1 MKNEKEKKKKE
12 KWKTKKTK
20 RKEKKWKTKKKKE
33 KWKTEKKKRKNEKRK
48 RKKEK
53 IKKSKL
59 KWSPVRFLWLPSHW
73 LLIDRRFSI
82 VCPYSLMAIEP
93 PSSAPPP
100 PWKQVIPKSSTPFTP
115 RVYLREHFVM
125 WTWVFLSEN
134 TEFNEI
140 SFIAK
145 KHRIIFVRKSVT
157 DRSNR
162 QCLRKIIKFDE
173 SAKSFEC
180 SHIRSLIIEAIHDAR
195 FVHKLPILPYRPWKI
210 AKHSSI
216 QQDCAVS
223 KRKNLPALNLLTNW
237 FEQTQVSRPPH
248 HSFVCIV
255 WLEWLTDLFL
265 LFTFLFFLFSWQLYY
280 N

>member
-1 MKNEKEKKKKE
+1 
-12 KWKTKKTK
+12 
-20 RKEKKWKTKKKKE
+20 
-33 KWKTEKKKRKNEKRK
+33 
-48 RKKEK
+48 
-53 IKKSKL
+53 
-59 KWSPVRFLWLPSHW
+59 
-73 LLIDRRFSI
+73 
-82 VCPYSLMAIEP
+82 
-93 PSSAPPP
+93 
-100 PWKQVIPKSSTPFTP
+100 
-115 RVYLREHFVM
+115 M

-140 SFIAK
+140 SFISK

-173 SAKSFEC
+173 LAKSFEC

-223 KRKNLPALNLLTNW
+223 KRKKSPSTKPIDQLIRTNSGQSPTSSLFRMHFLT
-237 FEQTQVSRPPH
+237 RIAH
-248 HSFVCIV
+248 RFVFAFHFFV
-255 WLEWLTDLFL
+255 
-265 LFTFLFFLFSWQLYY
+265 FLFFMTTLLQLDVFSPKWQT

>member
-1 MKNEKEKKKKE
+1 MKNGKEKKKK
-12 KWKTKKTK
+12 WKK
-20 RKEKKWKTKKKKE
+20 
-33 KWKTEKKKRKNEKRK
+33 EKKKRKD
-48 RKKEK
+48 KKIQIEMKPCK
-53 IKKSKL
+53 ILMTTLSL
-59 KWSPVRFLWLPSHW
+59 AVDWQAIF
-73 LLIDRRFSI
+73 
-82 VCPYSLMAIEP
+82 YSLSLFSNGDWTP
-93 PSSAPPP
+93 LQRSSP
-100 PWKQVIPKSSTPFTP
+100 PWKQVVPKSSTPLTP

-140 SFIAK
+140 SFISK

-223 KRKNLPALNLLTNW
+223 KRKKSPSTKPIDQLIRTNSGQSPTSSLFRMHFLTRMAHRFVFAFHFFVFPFFMTTLLQLDVFSPKWQTN
-237 FEQTQVSRPPH
+237 
-248 HSFVCIV
+248 
-255 WLEWLTDLFL
+255 
-265 LFTFLFFLFSWQLYY
+265 
-280 N
+280 

>member
-1 MKNEKEKKKKE
+1 MKPC
-12 KWKTKKTK
+12 
-20 RKEKKWKTKKKKE
+20 
-33 KWKTEKKKRKNEKRK
+33 
-48 RKKEK
+48 K
-53 IKKSKL
+53 ILMTTLSL
-59 KWSPVRFLWLPSHW
+59 AVDWQAIF
-73 LLIDRRFSI
+73 
-82 VCPYSLMAIEP
+82 YSLSLFSNGDWTP
-93 PSSAPPP
+93 LLRSSP

-140 SFIAK
+140 SFISK

-173 SAKSFEC
+173 LAKSFEC

-223 KRKNLPALNLLTNW
+223 KRKKSPSTKPIDQLIRTNSGQSPTSSLFRMHFLT
-237 FEQTQVSRPPH
+237 RIAH
-248 HSFVCIV
+248 RFVFAFHFFV
-255 WLEWLTDLFL
+255 
-265 LFTFLFFLFSWQLYY
+265 FLFFMTTLLQLDVFSPKWQT

>member
-20 RKEKKWKTKKKKE
+20 RKEKKWKTEKKK
-33 KWKTEKKKRKNEKRK
+33 WKKEKKKRKD
-48 RKKEK
+48 KKIQIEMKPCK
-53 IKKSKL
+53 ILMTTLSL
-59 KWSPVRFLWLPSHW
+59 AVDWQAIF
-73 LLIDRRFSI
+73 
-82 VCPYSLMAIEP
+82 YSLSLFSNGDWTP
-93 PSSAPPP
+93 LQRSSP

-140 SFIAK
+140 SFISK

-223 KRKNLPALNLLTNW
+223 KRKKSPSTKPIDQLIRTNSGQSPTSSLFRMHFLTRMAHRFVFAFHFFVFPFFMTTLLQLDVFSPKWQTN
-237 FEQTQVSRPPH
+237 
-248 HSFVCIV
+248 
-255 WLEWLTDLFL
+255 
-265 LFTFLFFLFSWQLYY
+265 
-280 N
+280 

>member
-1 MKNEKEKKKKE
+1 MENEKDEKKREKMKNEKEKRKMKNG
-12 KWKTKKTK
+12 
-20 RKEKKWKTKKKKE
+20 KEKKK
-33 KWKTEKKKRKNEKRK
+33 KWKKEKKKRKD
-48 RKKEK
+48 KKIQIEMKPCK
-53 IKKSKL
+53 ILMTTLSL
-59 KWSPVRFLWLPSHW
+59 AVDWQAIF
-73 LLIDRRFSI
+73 
-82 VCPYSLMAIEP
+82 YSLSLFSNGDWTP
-93 PSSAPPP
+93 LQRSSP
-100 PWKQVIPKSSTPFTP
+100 PWKQVVPKSSTPFTP

-140 SFIAK
+140 SFISK

-173 SAKSFEC
+173 LAKSFEC

-223 KRKNLPALNLLTNW
+223 KRKKSPSTKPIDQLIRTNSGQSPTSSLFRMHFLT
-237 FEQTQVSRPPH
+237 RIAH
-248 HSFVCIV
+248 RFVFAFHFFV
-255 WLEWLTDLFL
+255 
-265 LFTFLFFLFSWQLYY
+265 FLFFMTTLLQLDVFSPKWQT

>member
-1 MKNEKEKKKKE
+1 MENEKDEKKREKMKNEKKKRKMKNGKEKKKK
-12 KWKTKKTK
+12 WKK
-20 RKEKKWKTKKKKE
+20 
-33 KWKTEKKKRKNEKRK
+33 EKKKRKD
-48 RKKEK
+48 KKIQIEMKPCK
-53 IKKSKL
+53 ILMTSL
-59 KWSPVRFLWLPSHW
+59 SLAVDWQAIF
-73 LLIDRRFSI
+73 
-82 VCPYSLMAIEP
+82 YSLSLFSNGDWTP
-93 PSSAPPP
+93 LQRSSP
-100 PWKQVIPKSSTPFTP
+100 PWKQVVPKSSTPFTP

-140 SFIAK
+140 SFISK

-223 KRKNLPALNLLTNW
+223 KRKKSPSTKPIDQLIRTNSGQSPTSSLFRMHFLT
-237 FEQTQVSRPPH
+237 RIAH
-248 HSFVCIV
+248 RFVFAFHFFV
-255 WLEWLTDLFL
+255 
-265 LFTFLFFLFSWQLYY
+265 FLFFMTTLLQLDVFSPKWQT

>member
-1 MKNEKEKKKKE
+1 MENEKDEKKREKMKNEKEKRKMKNG
-12 KWKTKKTK
+12 
-20 RKEKKWKTKKKKE
+20 KEKKK
-33 KWKTEKKKRKNEKRK
+33 KWKKEKKKRKD
-48 RKKEK
+48 KKIQIEMKPCK
-53 IKKSKL
+53 ILMTTLSL
-59 KWSPVRFLWLPSHW
+59 AVDWQAIF
-73 LLIDRRFSI
+73 
-82 VCPYSLMAIEP
+82 YSLSLFSNGDWTP
-93 PSSAPPP
+93 LQRSSP
-100 PWKQVIPKSSTPFTP
+100 PWKQVVPKSSTPFTP

-140 SFIAK
+140 SFISK

-223 KRKNLPALNLLTNW
+223 KRKKSPSTKPIDQLIRTNSGQSPTSSLFRMHFLT
-237 FEQTQVSRPPH
+237 RIAH
-248 HSFVCIV
+248 RFVFAFHFFV
-255 WLEWLTDLFL
+255 
-265 LFTFLFFLFSWQLYY
+265 FLFFMTTLLQLDVFSLKWQT